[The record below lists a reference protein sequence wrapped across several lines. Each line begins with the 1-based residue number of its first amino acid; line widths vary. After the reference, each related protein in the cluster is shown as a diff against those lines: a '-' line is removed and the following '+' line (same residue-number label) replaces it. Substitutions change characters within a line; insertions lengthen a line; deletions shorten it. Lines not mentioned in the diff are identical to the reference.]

1 MVGWFAL
8 RLGEREVAEAEHEIV
23 LQMETAE
30 GGFRCLGF
38 SGVPA
43 ARRSWIS
50 IVSSGSDT
58 GRRLVGDLAAE
69 LEAVL
74 LGSSPQITRVELNSC
89 PAPADM
95 APSAQSDRLK
105 LLVLVG
111 SNDCQFQDQ
120 RWYETWGS
128 DDDQSRMMVVPQ
140 PGKYEDQFDPTIGD
154 EHLLR
159 RINASTWKN
168 TIAEVLPSVLARAEI
183 TSSIS
188 RVFISYRRLETLPAA
203 LQLFDRL
210 VHEGFDV
217 FLDRFSIPPGYDF
230 QRRLSQQLQDKS
242 MVVLLESKSL
252 RVSKW
257 TQHEIDFAKRHRL
270 GMLALQMPDVKDDA
284 ALASIAPDARERLTA
299 ADFVGPP
306 RSVADPSGSG
316 SVDEWPELTTEAI
329 RRVVARV
336 KTSHAQALFRRRHRL
351 RGDVIAALNAENG
364 VKATGGAVG
373 AMRVICGSQEHIIWL
388 TTRPPEVDDFRS
400 LHGAHLARTSP
411 TPGSRAII
419 VGPQSA
425 VEPDGQSRLRW
436 LREVSQCLLFDE
448 GKLQDFARRLA
459 KGDWP

>member
-1 MVGWFAL
+1 MVRDL
-8 RLGEREVAEAEHEIV
+8 
-23 LQMETAE
+23 
-30 GGFRCLGF
+30 GFR
-38 SGVPA
+38 
-43 ARRSWIS
+43 RRSIAHD
-50 IVSSGSDT
+50 G
-58 GRRLVGDLAAE
+58 GPE
-69 LEAVL
+69 
-74 LGSSPQITRVELNSC
+74 
-89 PAPADM
+89 
-95 APSAQSDRLK
+95 
-105 LLVLVG
+105 
-111 SNDCQFQDQ
+111 
-120 RWYETWGS
+120 
-128 DDDQSRMMVVPQ
+128 

-230 QRRLSQQLQDKS
+230 QRRLSQQLRTNPWS
-242 MVVLLESKSL
+242 SCWNPSRF

-351 RGDVIAALNAENG
+351 RT
-364 VKATGGAVG
+364 KFT
-373 AMRVICGSQEHIIWL
+373 
-388 TTRPPEVDDFRS
+388 
-400 LHGAHLARTSP
+400 
-411 TPGSRAII
+411 
-419 VGPQSA
+419 
-425 VEPDGQSRLRW
+425 
-436 LREVSQCLLFDE
+436 LFSM
-448 GKLQDFARRLA
+448 
-459 KGDWP
+459 P